1 MAETP
6 STMAPLGMKAP
17 DFRLPDVVSGKP
29 VSLEDFRGAPALL
42 LMFICNHCPYV

>member
-17 DFRLPDVVSGKP
+17 NFRLPDVVSGRT
-29 VSLEDFRGAPALL
+29 VSLDDFKTAPAQLV
-42 LMFICNHCPYV
+42 MFI